1 MTVPTNGPQAE
12 AVIDLDAYRA
22 NLLLL
27 ADHAPTAAM
36 LAVVKANAYGHGM
49 AECARAAREVDVAW
63 LGVATVDEALQLR
76 SYGDTGPVLCW
87 LNAPGVDYA
96 AAIDADIE
104 VTASSADQLRE
115 IASASGGLPQPA
127 RVQLKVDTGLS
138 RNGAR
143 GDQWAE
149 LVEATAA
156 EQAAGR
162 IVHTGTWSHFACAD
176 RPDHPANDAQ
186 EAAFMQALDALVA
199 SGLDPGLRHLAN
211 SAATIARPSSHLD
224 LVRVGIASYGLP
236 PSATMKVDLPLRP
249 VMTLRGRLA
258 AVKRVPAGSGVSY
271 DWTYTTER
279 DTTLGLVPLGYGE
292 GIPRHASGRLPA
304 AYGGRRV
311 PLVGTVAMDQVVV
324 DLADAPAQRG
334 DTVTLFGPGDDGEP
348 TAEEWA
354 AAADTIG
361 YEVVTRIGGRVRR
374 TFRGVR

>member
-1 MTVPTNGPQAE
+1 VTAPQAE

-22 NLLLL
+22 NLRLL
-27 ADHAPTAAM
+27 ADCAPTAAL
-36 LAVVKANAYGHGM
+36 LAVVKANGYGHGM
-49 AECARAAREVDVAW
+49 AECARAAREADAAW

-76 SYGDTGPVLCW
+76 SHGDTGPVLCW
-87 LNAPGVDYA
+87 LNAPGADYA
-96 AAIDADIE
+96 AAIDANIE
-104 VTASSADQLRE
+104 LTASSADQLRE
-115 IASASGGLPQPA
+115 IGSASVGRRQPA

-143 GDQWAE
+143 GDQWLE
-149 LVEATAA
+149 LVEATAT
-156 EQAAGR
+156 EQSLGR

-176 RPDHPANDAQ
+176 QPEHPGNDAQ
-186 EAAFMQALDALVA
+186 EAAFMEALDALAA
-199 SGLDPGLRHLAN
+199 SGLEPGLRHLAN

-224 LVRVGIASYGLP
+224 LVRVGISSYGLP
-236 PSATMKVDLPLRP
+236 PSATMRVDLPLRP

-271 DWTYTTER
+271 GWTYTTER
-279 DTTLGLVPLGYGE
+279 ETTLGLVPLGYGE

-304 AYGGRRV
+304 AYEGRRV

-324 DLADAPAQRG
+324 DLGDVPAQRG
-334 DTVTLFGPGDDGEP
+334 DVVTLFGPGDDGEP
-348 TAEEWA
+348 TAEDWA

-374 TFRGVR
+374 TYRGVR

>member
-1 MTVPTNGPQAE
+1 MTAPQAE

-22 NLLLL
+22 NLRLL
-27 ADHAPTAAM
+27 ADRAPTAAL
-36 LAVVKANAYGHGM
+36 LAVVKANGYGHGM
-49 AECARAAREVDVAW
+49 AECARAAREADAAW
-63 LGVATVDEALQLR
+63 LGVATVDEALELR
-76 SYGDTGPVLCW
+76 SHGDTGPVLCW
-87 LNAPGVDYA
+87 LNAPGADYA
-96 AAIDADIE
+96 AAIDANIE
-104 VTASSADQLRE
+104 LTASSADQLRE
-115 IASASGGLPQPA
+115 IASASAGQRQPA

-143 GDQWAE
+143 GDQWIE
-149 LVEATAA
+149 LVEAAAA

-162 IVHTGTWSHFACAD
+162 VVHTGTWSHFACAD
-176 RPDHPANDAQ
+176 QPDHPGNDAQ
-186 EAAFMQALDALVA
+186 EAAFMEAIDALAA
-199 SGLDPGLRHLAN
+199 SGLKPGMRHLAN

-224 LVRVGIASYGLP
+224 LVRVGISSYGLP
-236 PSATMKVDLPLRP
+236 PSVTMDVTLPLKP

-304 AYGGRRV
+304 AFGGRRV
-311 PLVGTVAMDQVVV
+311 PLVGIVAMDQVVV
-324 DLADAPAQRG
+324 DLGDEPAQRG
-334 DTVTLFGPGDDGEP
+334 DIVTLFGPGDDGEP
-348 TAEEWA
+348 TAENWA

-374 TFRGVR
+374 TYRGVR

>member
-1 MTVPTNGPQAE
+1 MTAPQAE

-22 NLLLL
+22 NLRLL
-27 ADHAPTAAM
+27 ADRAPTAAL
-36 LAVVKANAYGHGM
+36 LAVVKANGYGHGM
-49 AECARAAREVDVAW
+49 AECARAAREADAAW
-63 LGVATVDEALQLR
+63 LGVATVDEALELR
-76 SYGDTGPVLCW
+76 SHGDTGPVLCW
-87 LNAPGVDYA
+87 LNAPGADYA
-96 AAIDADIE
+96 AAIDANIE
-104 VTASSADQLRE
+104 LTASSADQLRE
-115 IASASGGLPQPA
+115 IASASAGQRQPA

-143 GDQWAE
+143 GDQWIE
-149 LVEATAA
+149 LVEAAAA

-162 IVHTGTWSHFACAD
+162 VVHTGTWSHFACAD
-176 RPDHPANDAQ
+176 QPDHPGNDAQ
-186 EAAFMQALDALVA
+186 EAAFMEAIDALAA
-199 SGLDPGLRHLAN
+199 SGLEPGMRHLAN

-224 LVRVGIASYGLP
+224 LVRVGISSYGLP
-236 PSATMKVDLPLRP
+236 PSVTMDVTLPLKP

-304 AYGGRRV
+304 AFGGRRV
-311 PLVGTVAMDQVVV
+311 PLVGIVAMDQVVV
-324 DLADAPAQRG
+324 DLGDEPAQRG
-334 DTVTLFGPGDDGEP
+334 DIVTLFGPGDDGEP
-348 TAEEWA
+348 TAENWA

-374 TFRGVR
+374 TYRGVR